1 MTKGSFVE
9 KINSY
14 IDQYTLSCLPLIWM
28 RILICWIQY
37 NELRYRGFND
47 NVGEVKIRE
56 KLTAKIKTARL
67 SMIKIFGS
75 RLYSISG
82 QSKVLCAVSSLDYRL
97 RKEDVGKTQSV
108 LYRWFF

>member
-1 MTKGSFVE
+1 MIMSE
-9 KINSY
+9 K
-14 IDQYTLSCLPLIWM
+14 
-28 RILICWIQY
+28 
-37 NELRYRGFND
+37 LRS
-47 NVGEVKIRE
+47 EK

-82 QSKVLCAVSSLDYRL
+82 QSKVLCAVSSHDYRL

-108 LYRWFF
+108 LYR